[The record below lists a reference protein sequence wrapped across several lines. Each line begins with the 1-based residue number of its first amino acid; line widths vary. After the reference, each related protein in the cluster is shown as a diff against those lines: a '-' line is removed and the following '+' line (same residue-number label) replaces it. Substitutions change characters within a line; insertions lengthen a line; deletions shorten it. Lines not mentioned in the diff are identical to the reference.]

1 MINQRSLIRDENTQ
15 AVLNTD
21 VVALNKYKLER
32 ALHRRVKRLTED
44 LAEVKLC
51 LVSITERLDKIEN
64 N

>member
-1 MINQRSLIRDENTQ
+1 MITALARDTNSNQVI
-15 AVLNTD
+15 NTD

-32 ALHRRVKRLTED
+32 ALHRKVKRLTED

>member
-32 ALHRRVKRLTED
+32 ALHRKVKSLTDD